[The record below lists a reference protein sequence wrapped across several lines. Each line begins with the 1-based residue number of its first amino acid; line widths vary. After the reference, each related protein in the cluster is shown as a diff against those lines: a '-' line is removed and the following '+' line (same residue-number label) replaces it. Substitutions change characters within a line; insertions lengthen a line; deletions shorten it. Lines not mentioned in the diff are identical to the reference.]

1 MNAAV
6 VDRHHRSTHPALRLV
21 LALKERDSGG
31 AVSGHH
37 KFITRAPKRPTHKF

>member
-1 MNAAV
+1 MNAVV

-37 KFITRAPKRPTHKF
+37 KFITRATKRHTLKF